1 MSDLIRD
8 IEDSDFEFFRYLR
21 ATESEMGEKDRA
33 AVEQTKIRR
42 KYIYKAY
49 DTTCLV
55 ENDEEPPGGEL
66 NREALDISLGGLQ
79 SFSI

>member
-8 IEDSDFEFFRYLR
+8 VKDSDFEFFRYLR

-49 DTTCLV
+49 DTTCLI
-55 ENDEEPPGGEL
+55 ENDEELQENSIRKPWAFL
-66 NREALDISLGGLQ
+66 SGLQ
-79 SFSI
+79 NSST